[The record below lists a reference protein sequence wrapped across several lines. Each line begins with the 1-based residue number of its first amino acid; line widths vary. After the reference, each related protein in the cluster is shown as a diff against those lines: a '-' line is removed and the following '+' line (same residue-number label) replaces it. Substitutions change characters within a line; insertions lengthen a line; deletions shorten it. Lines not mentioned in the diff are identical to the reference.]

1 MNPINSRP
9 DDPIN
14 SRPEDPIEAA
24 RMLILSRLTVQTST
38 EDRRTTIAN
47 CIKTALEHGVYNE
60 QTMKQLIINA
70 TKDASSDDNIDAL
83 AQLLAERVTPKRR
96 TFCRCWSTR

>member
-1 MNPINSRP
+1 MNPMNRP
-9 DDPIN
+9 DNPIDN
-14 SRPEDPIEAA
+14 A
-24 RMLILSRLTVQTST
+24 RMLILSRLAEQTSA
-38 EDRRTTIAN
+38 EDHRTTIAN
-47 CIKTALEHGVYNE
+47 CIKTALENGVYNE
-60 QTMKQLIINA
+60 QTIKRLIINA